1 MKKNLIIVTAL
12 LVLANAIAGTILYWV
27 YFPWAANKSFVE
39 AEEKIYAQIRDLN
52 LYFAKNNY
60 KASPLY
66 IDQASVKFQVNLTTI
81 SKEKLKLP
89 NDLQQQLDNQRYILY
104 MTASQ
109 GPEGYIRLS
118 NNSYLLVGPHF
129 LDHNSIARMD
139 WLVYFILLIFFNYLC
154 VYLAYTF
161 INRKLNRAN
170 KPLSAYLNKIHR
182 TPLHDP
188 LDNIALNTS
197 SLIEHI
203 SALEKKHQLNLTNQK
218 DLMHAV
224 AHEFRG
230 PMARITFA
238 LDLLNDDSSQK
249 DADSLKNNI
258 EMALTELDSLVTE
271 VLDYSRLKDGHQNLK
286 PEYFDVV
293 ISLENVLNK
302 TSLLYPEKQF
312 SLTNLSDSK
321 TIECFLDQ
329 RLIER
334 ALINLIRNAARF
346 SSKQVLVSIS
356 INSDADLEI
365 AIEDDGS
372 GVPPGKRERI
382 LEPFTR
388 LDYSRNRDSGG
399 VGLGLAIVNSVVKR
413 HEGNLLIN
421 DSEKL
426 GGAMF
431 KVTLPVSIRGI
442 AE

>member
-1 MKKNLIIVTAL
+1 MKKKLAVLIAL

-27 YFPWAANKSFVE
+27 YFPWAADNSYIK
-39 AEEKIYAQIRDLN
+39 AQDRIYAQIKDIN
-52 LYFAKNNY
+52 LHFLKNNY
-60 KASPLY
+60 KVSPLS
-66 IDQASVKFQVNLTTI
+66 INEASIQFKTNLKTI
-81 SKEKLKLP
+81 SKEQLIIP
-89 NDLQQQLDNQRYILY
+89 NNLLQQLNNQRYVLY
-104 MTASQ
+104 MDSPQ
-109 GPEGYIRLS
+109 GPEGYVRLS
-118 NNSYLLVGPHF
+118 AERYLLAGPYSV
-129 LDHNSIARMD
+129 DHNNITRTD
-139 WLVYFILLIFFNYLC
+139 WAVYFFLLIFFNYIC
-154 VYLAYTF
+154 VYLTYTF
-161 INRKLNRAN
+161 LNRKLSQAN
-170 KPLSAYLNKIHR
+170 QPLSRYLEKIQKKPLQ
-182 TPLHDP
+182 DP
-188 LDNIALNTS
+188 LNNIALNTS

-203 SALEKKHQLNLTNQK
+203 SALEKKHQLNLTNQR

-230 PMARITFA
+230 PMARINFA
-238 LDLLNDDSSQK
+238 LDLLSDGSSKK
-249 DADSLKNNI
+249 DADSLKDNI
-258 EMALTELDSLVTE
+258 ETALTELDSLVTE

-302 TSLLYPEKQF
+302 TSVLYPEKQF
-312 SLTNLSDSK
+312 SLTNLSNSE

-346 SSKQVLVSIS
+346 SSSQVLVSIN
-356 INSDADLEI
+356 INNDADLEI

-413 HEGNLLIN
+413 HEGSLLIN
-421 DSEKL
+421 DSKKL
-426 GGAMF
+426 GGAVF
-431 KVTLPVSIRGI
+431 KVTLPTSIRGI

>member
-1 MKKNLIIVTAL
+1 MRKKLALLVSL

-27 YFPWAANKSFVE
+27 YFPWAANKSYVE

-52 LYFAKNNY
+52 LHFAENDY
-60 KASPLY
+60 KSSPLY
-66 IDQASVKFQVNLTTI
+66 IDQASVKFQVNLKAL
-81 SKEKLKLP
+81 SKEKLMLP
-89 NDLQQQLDNQRYILY
+89 VDLRRLLDNQRYILY
-104 MTASQ
+104 MDSPQ

-118 NNSYLLVGPHF
+118 SELFLLAGPYF
-129 LDHNSIARMD
+129 VDHNSITRTD
-139 WLVYFILLIFFNYLC
+139 WVVYFLLLIFFNCIC

-161 INRKLNRAN
+161 VIRKLNRAN
-170 KPLSAYLNKIHR
+170 QPLSNYLNKIHR
-182 TPLHDP
+182 QPLSDP
-188 LDNIALNTS
+188 LDNVALNTS
-197 SLIEHI
+197 NLIEHI
-203 SALEKKHQLNLTNQK
+203 SLLEKQHQINLNNQR

-238 LDLLNDDSSQK
+238 LDLLNDKDSSQ
-249 DADSLKNNI
+249 DPNSLKENI
-258 EMALTELDSLVTE
+258 ESALTELDSLVTE

-293 ISLENVLNK
+293 ASLETILSK
-302 TSLLYPEKQF
+302 TKAVYPEKQF
-312 SLTNLSDSK
+312 TLNNLSDSE

-329 RLIER
+329 RLTER
-334 ALINLIRNAARF
+334 AIINLVRNAARF
-346 SSKQVLVSIS
+346 SLKQVLIS
-356 INSDADLEI
+356 ININNDADLEI

-399 VGLGLAIVNSVVKR
+399 VGLGLAIVNSVIKR
-413 HEGNLLIN
+413 HEGVLQVN
-421 DSEKL
+421 DSKKL
-426 GGAMF
+426 GGAAF
-431 KVTLPVSIRGI
+431 VVTLPVSIRGI